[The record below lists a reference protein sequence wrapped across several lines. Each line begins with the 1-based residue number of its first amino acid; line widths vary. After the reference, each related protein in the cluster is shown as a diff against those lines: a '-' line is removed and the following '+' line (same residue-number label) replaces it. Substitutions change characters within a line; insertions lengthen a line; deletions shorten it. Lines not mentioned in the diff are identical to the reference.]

1 MIPEVKL
8 RQNSLCQLTGFVLAA
23 PFSTVGVD
31 HAGPLYAR
39 DAGKTKFY
47 ILLFTCAVI
56 RAVHLELIGPLST
69 QDTVLAFRRFVSC
82 RGHPNI
88 VYSDN
93 SKTFIALSRHLSEK
107 LFFFRPTWKFI
118 TPRVPWVGGW
128 WEGLILSVKKG
139 LRKTLGLRLITVVEL
154 TTVLTEIEHCINC
167 RPLTYIS
174 DNPEYD
180 VITPEGFLITKAAIS
195 SEQAS
200 KAHPYHALSQAQGT
214 ILEHFWQVWR
224 NEYLTNL
231 PSNLTNS
238 HSHRNIEWGQVVLVR
253 EDFDKRI
260 AWPMSVIV
268 NVRESSDNI
277 VRSAT
282 VKIGDKTYD
291 RPIQRL
297 YELKGWDQGQSTN
310 ELLHFIDTGTPSKT
324 TDDLPSGNS
333 ETTAKQ
339 AEALADPIPS
349 SSKEPT
355 DVMGEETARTG
366 DSGGSPAYHTRSGRR
381 VKAIQ
386 RFNV

>member
-1 MIPEVKL
+1 MLAVKL
-8 RQNSLCQLTGFVLAA
+8 KRSCLNCQRHDSRSQVTPEPPLPVDRVALTS

-56 RAVHLELIGPLST
+56 RAVHLELVGSLST
-69 QDTVLAFRRFVSC
+69 QNTVLAFRRIVSR
-82 RGHPNI
+82 RGHPII

-107 LFFFRPTWKFI
+107 LFFFRPTWKFM
-118 TPRVPWVGGW
+118 TPRAAWVGGW
-128 WEGLILSVKKG
+128 WERLIQSVKKG

-154 TTVLTEIEHCINC
+154 TTVLTEIEHCINS

-180 VITPEGFLITKAAIS
+180 VITPEGFLVTKAAIS
-195 SEQAS
+195 IEQAS

-214 ILEHFWQVWR
+214 FLEHFWQVWR

-238 HSHRNIEWGQVVLVR
+238 HSHRNIERGQVVLVR

-260 AWPMSVIV
+260 AWLMGVIV

-277 VRSAT
+277 VCSAT

-291 RPIQRL
+291 RPIQKL
-297 YELKGWDQGQSTN
+297 YELEGWEQGQSTN
-310 ELLHFIDTGTPSKT
+310 ELLHLIDTDTPSKT
-324 TDDLPSGNS
+324 TDDLPS
-333 ETTAKQ
+333 
-339 AEALADPIPS
+339 
-349 SSKEPT
+349 
-355 DVMGEETARTG
+355 
-366 DSGGSPAYHTRSGRR
+366 
-381 VKAIQ
+381 
-386 RFNV
+386 